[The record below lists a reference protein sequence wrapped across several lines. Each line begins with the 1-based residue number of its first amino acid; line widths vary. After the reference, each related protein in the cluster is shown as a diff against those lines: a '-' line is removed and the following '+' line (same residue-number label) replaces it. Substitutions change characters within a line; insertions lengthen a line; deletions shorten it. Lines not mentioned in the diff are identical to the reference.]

1 MKQSIG
7 GRRQRATEAGSDGF
21 GKDFPADEVL
31 CLALRYHDVGEELS
45 QIVHGVIAPGYGNVD
60 SRQGAVFE
68 LNHFVAIKQC
78 SPVGSTSP
86 ARQDVGGKSKTKA
99 QRRIDSFRCFIPLP
113 MTMKEETSD
122 RLTATT
128 EQTPTTRQQEETNVE
143 VQLNHKP
150 PTEREEPNSQPRMT
164 DFGMGFILHTSRS
177 NFGSPRDSLESRSLS
192 SETSVLHGLTTW
204 RRLHYAEDEDTVICH
219 SAQNTSDGHVS
230 SRCSL
235 HHQWLHTLE
244 GCHAKE
250 GWLFATR
257 KMACVT
263 GKL

>member
-7 GRRQRATEAGSDGF
+7 GRRQRATEYGSDGF

-31 CLALRYHDVGEELS
+31 CLASRYHDVGEELS
-45 QIVHGVIAPGYGNVD
+45 QIVHGVIAPRHKHNWFLGKKVPILWPRYGNVD

-78 SPVGSTSP
+78 SPVGSPSP

-99 QRRIDSFRCFIPLP
+99 QRRIDSFRFFIPPP

-150 PTEREEPNSQPRMT
+150 PTQREEPNSQPRMT
-164 DFGMGFILHTSRS
+164 DFGLG
-177 NFGSPRDSLESRSLS
+177 
-192 SETSVLHGLTTW
+192 
-204 RRLHYAEDEDTVICH
+204 
-219 SAQNTSDGHVS
+219 VS
-230 SRCSL
+230 SA
-235 HHQWLHTLE
+235 HQP
-244 GCHAKE
+244 K
-250 GWLFATR
+250 
-257 KMACVT
+257 
-263 GKL
+263 